1 MRIVCNQMGK
11 RFNRE
16 WIFRNL
22 NYDFKPGRKIA
33 LLGHN
38 GSGKSTLLNILSAH
52 LSPSKGSIRFE
63 YKHQILSP
71 EKVFR
76 YLGFIAPYIDL
87 IDDFSLKEHIHFHTQ
102 FKKLPKG
109 ISISAMIDLMGLK
122 AHQNKAVRDFSSGM
136 QQRLKLLLA
145 LVPENQLVLL
155 DEPTTNLDQEGVDWY
170 LNLVNQYA
178 DKKTLIVA
186 SNTEREYSF
195 CTEQIRI
202 EDFKPKNIK

>member
-1 MRIVCNQMGK
+1 MRIICNQMGK

-22 NYDFKPGRKIA
+22 DYDFKPGRKIA

-63 YKHQILSP
+63 VDHKLLSP
-71 EKVFR
+71 DQVFKH
-76 YLGFIAPYIDL
+76 LGFIAPYIDL
-87 IDDFSLKEHIHFHTQ
+87 IEDFSLKEHIHFHTQ
-102 FKKLPKG
+102 FKSLPKG
-109 ISISAMIDLMGLK
+109 MDISAMIDLMGLQ

-136 QQRLKLLLA
+136 QQRLKLVLA
-145 LVPENQLVLL
+145 LVPENKLVLL
-155 DEPTTNLDQEGVDWY
+155 DEPTSNLDQEGVEWY
-170 LNLVNQYA
+170 LNLIERFA
-178 DKKTLIVA
+178 EKKLIIVA
-186 SNTEREYSF
+186 SNTNREYSF
-195 CTEQIRI
+195 CREQIRI